1 MNTMITFNINLD
13 AIKSKNNL
21 DIAKKYHHYDNV
33 ESMHITMN
41 DDVYHIDAVVSVF
54 NHPQKCSLDIKD
66 NQVVSYTC
74 SCPFNDEESM
84 CGHLGA
90 VIMKLN
96 EIEINDFPFDYQ
108 SEKVEKIKEIEK
120 ENQRQRRKA
129 YLQKKA
135 SASTKLINFNKN
147 QYQTDL
153 QLSINHEQYDLIPT
167 IYLNGDEINVEYKIG
182 NEKKYVLKNIT
193 DFIERI
199 NNQENYKYGK
209 ALEFVHS
216 EKNFTENA
224 LKQID
229 LMKKAIQ
236 LRNQDMEEYRYYYEP
251 IKRNMIIDTRVF
263 DEFYDA
269 NKDDS
274 SFGELES
281 KMHMHIIKEEDYYV
295 VKVGVDK
302 PVYVGSKHGY
312 CYGMNNG
319 KFYMERITFD
329 EEGNVSRFLNSIMD
343 SEGQLVIL
351 EEQFHEF
358 YKYVLLPILS
368 YFEVFDQSQEEIPTY
383 DEIKIYGDIDDHQMI
398 YFQPVYVDENQE
410 RVYGFNEK
418 LMTTYQQDLVEKYIE
433 KYATSIDMQKHR
445 AYFDTNSQTT
455 YEFIFEGLDYL
466 KQYGDVYVSEALKRI
481 GKKISYNLHVGVR
494 IENELLKFDI
504 SSHEIPKK
512 ELQEVLN
519 QYRRKKKFYRLK
531 NGELLYLDSPDLE
544 ELSQFM
550 DDYHI
555 DVKDIGDGEFSMN
568 KQRMLAIDEEN
579 DFEYVE
585 LDREESFV
593 ETLERFKSATQK
605 EYPLSKDYENILR
618 DYQKEGYV
626 WLHTL
631 KDYGFNGILADD
643 MGLGKT
649 LQIITLL
656 DSLETKRPSLVVCP
670 SSLIYNWEDE
680 VHKFSKKLPVTCI
693 TGNMQTRSE
702 LIKEI
707 KQGLFVTS
715 YDYMR
720 RDFELYQEIEFE
732 YVILDEAQYIK
743 NQKTKNA
750 QSVKTLKT
758 RHKLALTG
766 TPIENSL
773 AELWSIFDFLMP
785 QYLFNYHY
793 FQKQYEN
800 DIVKNNDEEK
810 TNQLKKLVTPF
821 ILRRNKKEVLTELPD
836 KIEQNMILPFSD
848 EEEKLYVANLAKVN
862 EELQQLYDIEGSD
875 KMQILKMLTRLRQL
889 CLEPRLVYDNIDQPS
904 SKLKACMELIKT
916 MQENKQ
922 KVLLFSSF
930 TSALDLI
937 AEECQKAG
945 ITYYM
950 LTGSTN
956 KEDRRELV
964 SRFQKDDT
972 TLFLI
977 SLKAGGT
984 GLNLTAAETVIH
996 YDPWWNVSAQ
1006 NQATDRAYRIGQENN
1021 VQVYNLVMKDSVE
1034 EKIIELQKRK
1044 KELADMFVENN
1055 SGGLSQMSKEDILSL
1070 FTM

>member
-1 MNTMITFNINLD
+1 MKFNINLD
-13 AIKSKNNL
+13 VVKSKNNL
-21 DIAKKYHHYDNV
+21 EIARKYHHYDNV
-33 ESMHITMN
+33 ESMHITIN
-41 DDVYHIDAVVSVF
+41 DDTYHIDAVVSVF

-96 EIEINDFPFDYQ
+96 ELEINDFPFDYQ
-108 SEKVEKIKEIEK
+108 SEKLEKMKEIEK

-129 YLQKKA
+129 QLRQLA
-135 SASTKLINFNKN
+135 QTSSRLIDLSKS

-153 QLSINHEQYDLIPT
+153 QLSINNEQYDLTPT
-167 IYLNGDEINVEYKIG
+167 IYLNENEINVEYKIG

-224 LKQID
+224 LKQIS
-229 LMKKAIQ
+229 LMKKAIE
-236 LRNQDMEEYRYYYEP
+236 LRNQDIEEYRYYYEP

-274 SFGELES
+274 SFSELES
-281 KMHMHIIKEEDYYV
+281 KMDMHIIKEEDYYV
-295 VKVGVDK
+295 VKVGTDK

-329 EEGNVSRFLNSIMD
+329 EEGTVSRFLNGIMD
-343 SEGQLVIL
+343 SDGQLVIL
-351 EEQFHEF
+351 EEQYHDF

-383 DEIKIYGDIDDHQMI
+383 DEIKIYGDIDDHQTI
-398 YFQPVYVDENQE
+398 YFQPVYVDENQN
-410 RVYGFNEK
+410 RVYGFNDQ

-433 KYATSIDMQKHR
+433 RYASSIDMQKHR

-466 KQYGDVYVSEALKRI
+466 KQYGDVYVSEALKRV
-481 GKKISYNLHVGVR
+481 GKKISYNLHVGVS
-494 IENELLKFDI
+494 IEHDLLKFDI

-531 NGELLYLDSPDLE
+531 NGEILYLDSPDLE

-555 DVKDIGDGEFSMN
+555 DVKDIDDGEFSMN

-585 LDREESFV
+585 LDREESFI
-593 ETLERFKSATQK
+593 ETLDRFKSATQK
-605 EYPLSKDYENILR
+605 EYPLSRDYENILR

-693 TGNMQTRSE
+693 TGNIQIRSE
-702 LIKEI
+702 LIKKI
-707 KQGLFVTS
+707 KQGLYVTS

-720 RDFELYQEIEFE
+720 RDFELYQGIEFE

-750 QSVKTLKT
+750 QSVKTLKA

-810 TNQLKKLVTPF
+810 TKQLKKLVTPF
-821 ILRRNKKEVLTELPD
+821 ILRRNKKEVLKELPD
-836 KIEQNMILPFSD
+836 KIEQNIILPFND
-848 EEEKLYVANLAKVN
+848 EEEKIYVANLAKVN

-930 TSALDLI
+930 TSVLNLI

-984 GLNLTAAETVIH
+984 GLNLTSAEAVIH
-996 YDPWWNVSAQ
+996 FDPWWNVSAQ

-1021 VQVYNLVMKDSVE
+1021 VQVFNLVMKDSVE

>member
-1 MNTMITFNINLD
+1 MKLKFNINLNVV
-13 AIKSKNNL
+13 KSKNNL
-21 DIAKKYHHYDNV
+21 EIARRYHHYDNV
-33 ESMHITMN
+33 ESMYITLK
-41 DDVYHIDAVVSVF
+41 DDLYHIDAVVSVF
-54 NHPQKCSLDIKD
+54 NHIQKCSLEIKD
-66 NQVVSYTC
+66 NKVVSYKC
-74 SCPFNDEESM
+74 ACPFNDQDSM

-96 EIEINDFPFDYQ
+96 ELEINDFPFEYQ
-108 SEKVEKIKEIEK
+108 SEKLEKMKEIEK

-129 YLQKKA
+129 QLRQLA
-135 SASTKLINFNKN
+135 HTSSRLIDLNKN
-147 QYQTDL
+147 HYQTEL
-153 QLSINHEQYDLIPT
+153 QLSINNEKYDLTPF
-167 IYLNGDEINVEYKIG
+167 IYLQDDEINVDYRVG
-182 NEKKYVLKNIT
+182 NEKKYVVKNIT
-193 DFIERI
+193 EFIDRI
-199 NNQENYKYGK
+199 NHQENYKYGK
-209 ALEFVHS
+209 SLEFVHS

-229 LMKKAIQ
+229 FMKKAISF
-236 LRNQDMEEYRYYYEP
+236 RSQDIEDYNYYYEP
-251 IKRNMIIDTRVF
+251 IKRNIPIDKRLL
-263 DEFYDA
+263 DELYEI
-269 NKDDS
+269 NKENL
-274 SFGELES
+274 SFGEVEPELRLY
-281 KMHMHIIKEEDYYV
+281 INKEEDFYV
-295 VKVGVDK
+295 IRVSINQEMFIGN
-302 PVYVGSKHGY
+302 KHGY
-312 CYGMNNG
+312 RYEMNNG
-319 KFYMERITFD
+319 KFYMERIVLD
-329 EEGNVSRFLNSIMD
+329 EEGNIARFLESIIEN
-343 SEGQLVIL
+343 EGQLIVL
-351 EEQFHEF
+351 EEQYHDF

-383 DEIKIYGDIDDHQMI
+383 DEIKIYGDIDDDQMI
-398 YFQPVYVDENQE
+398 YFQPVYVDENQN
-410 RVYGFNEK
+410 RVYGFNDQ

-433 KYATSIDMQKHR
+433 RYASSIDTKKHR

-466 KQYGDVYVSEALKRI
+466 KQYGDVYVSEALKRV
-481 GKKISYNLHVGVR
+481 GKKISYNLHVGVS
-494 IENELLKFDI
+494 IENDLLKFDI

-512 ELQEVLN
+512 ELQAVLN

-531 NGELLYLDSPDLE
+531 NGEILYLDSPDLE

-555 DVKDIGDGEFSMN
+555 DVKDIDDGEFSMN

-593 ETLERFKSATQK
+593 ETLDRFKSASQK

-656 DSLETKRPSLVVCP
+656 DSLETPRPSLVVCP

-680 VHKFSKKLPVTCI
+680 VHKFSNKLPVTCI
-693 TGNMQTRSE
+693 TGNIQTRSE

-707 KQGLFVTS
+707 KQGLYVTS

-720 RDFELYQEIEFE
+720 RDFELYQGIEFE

-785 QYLFNYHY
+785 QYLYNYHHFKETY
-793 FQKQYEN
+793 EIPIIKNEDQQKQA
-800 DIVKNNDEEK
+800 KLK
-810 TNQLKKLVTPF
+810 QLVEPF
-821 ILRRNKKEVLTELPD
+821 ILRRTKKDVLTELPD
-836 KIEQNMILPFSD
+836 KIENNVIIPFTP
-848 EEEKLYVANLAKVN
+848 EEEKIYLANLSTIN
-862 EELQQLYDIEGSD
+862 SELQSAIQVNHID
-875 KMQILKMLTRLRQL
+875 KIQILAMMTRLRQL
-889 CLEPRLVYDNIDQPS
+889 CCDQRILYKDIIEPS
-904 SKLKACMELIKT
+904 SKLKACMDIIETAK
-916 MQENKQ
+916 ENNQ

-930 TSALDLI
+930 TKSLDLI
-937 AEECQKAG
+937 EAELRKKD
-945 ITYYM
+945 ISYYV
-950 LTGSTN
+950 LTGSTT
-956 KEDRRELV
+956 KIKRHQLV
-964 SRFQKDDT
+964 NAFQNDQT
-972 TLFLI
+972 TVFLI

-984 GLNLTAAETVIH
+984 GLNLTSASTVIH
-996 YDPWWNVSAQ
+996 YDPWWNMSAQ
-1006 NQATDRAYRIGQENN
+1006 NQATDRAYRIGQTNN
-1021 VQVYNLVMKDSVE
+1021 VQVYKLIMKNSIE
-1034 EKIIELQKRK
+1034 EKIQKLQEQKQD
-1044 KELADMFVENN
+1044 LSNMFIENN
-1055 SGGLSQMSKEDILSL
+1055 NGSITQMSTADIIDL
-1070 FTM
+1070 FK

>member
-1 MNTMITFNINLD
+1 MKFNINLD
-13 AIKSKNNL
+13 VVKSKNNL
-21 DIAKKYHHYDNV
+21 EIARKYHHYDNV
-33 ESMHITMN
+33 ESMHITIN
-41 DDVYHIDAVVSVF
+41 DDTYHIDAVVSVF

-96 EIEINDFPFDYQ
+96 ELEINDFPFDYQ
-108 SEKVEKIKEIEK
+108 SEKLEKMKEIEK

-129 YLQKKA
+129 QLRQLA
-135 SASTKLINFNKN
+135 QTSSRLIDLSKS

-153 QLSINHEQYDLIPT
+153 QLSINNEQYDLTPT
-167 IYLNGDEINVEYKIG
+167 IYLNENEINVEYKIG

-193 DFIERI
+193 DFMERI

-224 LKQID
+224 LKQIS
-229 LMKKAIQ
+229 LMKKAIE
-236 LRNQDMEEYRYYYEP
+236 LRNQDIEEYRYYYEP

-274 SFGELES
+274 SFSELES
-281 KMHMHIIKEEDYYV
+281 KMDMHIIKEEDYYV
-295 VKVGVDK
+295 VKVGTDK

-329 EEGNVSRFLNSIMD
+329 EEGTVSRFLNGIMD
-343 SEGQLVIL
+343 SDGQLVIL
-351 EEQFHEF
+351 EEQYHDF

-383 DEIKIYGDIDDHQMI
+383 DEIKIYGDIDDHQTI
-398 YFQPVYVDENQE
+398 YFQPVYVDENQN
-410 RVYGFNEK
+410 RVYGFNDQ

-433 KYATSIDMQKHR
+433 RYASSIDMQKHR

-481 GKKISYNLHVGVR
+481 GKKISYNLRVGVS
-494 IENELLKFDI
+494 IEHDLLKFDI

-555 DVKDIGDGEFSMN
+555 DVKDIDDGEFSMN

-585 LDREESFV
+585 LDREESFI
-593 ETLERFKSATQK
+593 ETLDRFKSATQK
-605 EYPLSKDYENILR
+605 EYPLSRDYENILR

-693 TGNMQTRSE
+693 TGNIQIRSE
-702 LIKEI
+702 LIKKI
-707 KQGLFVTS
+707 KQGLYVTS

-720 RDFELYQEIEFE
+720 RDFELYQGIEFE

-750 QSVKTLKT
+750 QSVKTLKA

-810 TNQLKKLVTPF
+810 TKQLKKLVTPF
-821 ILRRNKKEVLTELPD
+821 ILRRNKKEVLKELPD
-836 KIEQNMILPFSD
+836 KIEQNIILPFND
-848 EEEKLYVANLAKVN
+848 EEEKIYVANLAKVN

-930 TSALDLI
+930 TSVLNLI

-984 GLNLTAAETVIH
+984 GLNLTSAEAVIH
-996 YDPWWNVSAQ
+996 FDPWWNVSAQ

-1021 VQVYNLVMKDSVE
+1021 VQVFNLVMKDSVE

>member
-1 MNTMITFNINLD
+1 MKFSINLD
-13 AIKSKNNL
+13 VVKSKNNL
-21 DIAKKYHHYDNV
+21 EIARKYHHYDNV
-33 ESMHITMN
+33 ESMYITMN
-41 DDVYHIDAVVSVF
+41 DDTYHIDAVVSVF

-74 SCPFNDEESM
+74 SCPFNDQDSM

-96 EIEINDFPFDYQ
+96 ELEINHFPFDYQ
-108 SEKVEKIKEIEK
+108 SEKLEKMKEIER

-129 YLQKKA
+129 QLRQLA
-135 SASTKLINFNKN
+135 QTSSRLIDLSKS

-153 QLSINHEQYDLIPT
+153 QLSINNEQYDLTPT
-167 IYLNGDEINVEYKIG
+167 IYLNENEINVEYKIG

-229 LMKKAIQ
+229 LMKKAIE
-236 LRNQDMEEYRYYYEP
+236 LRNQDIEEYRYYYEP

-274 SFGELES
+274 SFSELES
-281 KMHMHIIKEEDYYV
+281 KMDMHIIKEEDYYV
-295 VKVGVDK
+295 VKVGTDK

-329 EEGNVSRFLNSIMD
+329 EEGTVSRFLNGIMD
-343 SEGQLVIL
+343 SDGQLVIL
-351 EEQFHEF
+351 EEQYHDF

-368 YFEVFDQSQEEIPTY
+368 YFEVFDQSQEEIQTY
-383 DEIKIYGDIDDHQMI
+383 DEIKIYGDIDDNQTI

-481 GKKISYNLHVGVR
+481 GKKISYNLHVGVS
-494 IENELLKFDI
+494 IENDLLKFDI

-555 DVKDIGDGEFSMN
+555 DVKDIDDGEFSMN

-593 ETLERFKSATQK
+593 ETLDRFKSATQK

-656 DSLETKRPSLVVCP
+656 DSLETYRPSLVVCP

-707 KQGLFVTS
+707 KQGLYVTS

-720 RDFELYQEIEFE
+720 RDFELYQGIEFE

-810 TNQLKKLVTPF
+810 TKQLKKLVTPF
-821 ILRRNKKEVLTELPD
+821 ILRRNKKEVLTELPA
-836 KIEQNMILPFSD
+836 KIEQNMILPFND

-937 AEECQKAG
+937 ADECQKAG

-956 KEDRRELV
+956 KEERRELV

-1006 NQATDRAYRIGQENN
+1006 NQATDRAYRIGQKNN
-1021 VQVYNLVMKDSVE
+1021 VQVFNLVMKDSVE

>member
-1 MNTMITFNINLD
+1 MMKFDINLNVV
-13 AIKSKNNL
+13 KSKNNL
-21 DIAKKYHHYDNV
+21 EIAKKYHHYDNV

-41 DDVYHIDAVVSVF
+41 EDTYHVDAVVSVF

-96 EIEINDFPFDYQ
+96 ELEINDFPFDYQ
-108 SEKVEKIKEIEK
+108 NKKLEKLKDIEK
-120 ENQRQRRKA
+120 ENQRQKRKA
-129 YLQKKA
+129 QLR
-135 SASTKLINFNKN
+135 KLAHTSSRLIDVSKN
-147 QYQTDL
+147 QYQTEL
-153 QLSINHEQYDLIPT
+153 QLSINNEQYDLTPN

-229 LMKKAIQ
+229 LMKKAIE
-236 LRNQDMEEYRYYYEP
+236 LRNQDIEEYRYYYEP

-263 DEFYDA
+263 DEFYDV
-269 NKDDS
+269 NKDDG

-281 KMHMHIIKEEDYYV
+281 KMQMHIIKEEDYYV
-295 VKVGVDK
+295 VKVGTDK
-302 PVYVGSKHGY
+302 PVYIGSKHGY
-312 CYGMNNG
+312 CYGMNDD
-319 KFYMERITFD
+319 KFYMDRITFD
-329 EEGNVSRFLNSIMD
+329 EEGAVSRFLNSIMD

-351 EEQFHEF
+351 KEQYQEF

-383 DEIKIYGDIDDHQMI
+383 DEIKIYGDINDNQMI
-398 YFQPVYVDENQE
+398 YFQPVYVDENQN
-410 RVYGFNEK
+410 RVYGFNDQ

-433 KYATSIDMQKHR
+433 KYATSVDMQKHR

-466 KQYGDVYVSEALKRI
+466 KQYGDVYVSEALKRV
-481 GKKISYNLHVGVR
+481 GKKISYNLHVGVS
-494 IENELLKFDI
+494 IENDLLKFDI

-512 ELQEVLN
+512 ELQDVLN

-544 ELSQFM
+544 ELNQFM

-555 DVKDIGDGEFSMN
+555 DVKDIDDGEFSMN

-593 ETLERFKSATQK
+593 ETLDRFKSATQK

-618 DYQKEGYV
+618 DYQKEGYI

-707 KQGLFVTS
+707 KQGLYVTS

-800 DIVKNNDEEK
+800 DIVKNSDEEK
-810 TNQLKKLVTPF
+810 TKQLKKLVTPF

-836 KIEQNMILPFSD
+836 KIEQNMILPFND

-875 KMQILKMLTRLRQL
+875 KLQILKMLTRLRQL
-889 CLEPRLVYDNIDQPS
+889 CLEPRLVYDNINQPS

-930 TSALDLI
+930 TSVLDLI

-972 TLFLI
+972 TVFLI

-984 GLNLTAAETVIH
+984 GLNLTSAEAVIH
-996 YDPWWNVSAQ
+996 FDPWWNVSAQ
-1006 NQATDRAYRIGQENN
+1006 NQATDRAYRIGQKNN
-1021 VQVYNLVMKDSVE
+1021 VQVFNLVMKDSVE

>member
-1 MNTMITFNINLD
+1 MKFNINLD
-13 AIKSKNNL
+13 VVKSKNNL
-21 DIAKKYHHYDNV
+21 EIARKYHHYDNV
-33 ESMHITMN
+33 ESMHITIN
-41 DDVYHIDAVVSVF
+41 DDTYHIDAVVSVF

-96 EIEINDFPFDYQ
+96 ELEINDFPFDYQ
-108 SEKVEKIKEIEK
+108 SEKLEKMKEIEK

-129 YLQKKA
+129 QLRQLA
-135 SASTKLINFNKN
+135 QTSSRLIDLSKS

-153 QLSINHEQYDLIPT
+153 QLSINNEQYDLTPT
-167 IYLNGDEINVEYKIG
+167 IYLNENEINVEYKIG

-224 LKQID
+224 LKQIS
-229 LMKKAIQ
+229 LMKKAIE
-236 LRNQDMEEYRYYYEP
+236 LRNQDIEEYRYYYEP

-274 SFGELES
+274 SFSELES
-281 KMHMHIIKEEDYYV
+281 KMDMHIIKEEDYYV
-295 VKVGVDK
+295 VKVGTDK

-329 EEGNVSRFLNSIMD
+329 EEGTVSRFLNGIMD
-343 SEGQLVIL
+343 SDGQLVIL
-351 EEQFHEF
+351 EEQYHDF

-383 DEIKIYGDIDDHQMI
+383 DEIKIYGDIDDHQTI
-398 YFQPVYVDENQE
+398 YFQPVYVDENQN
-410 RVYGFNEK
+410 RVYGFNDQ

-433 KYATSIDMQKHR
+433 RYASSIDMQKHR

-481 GKKISYNLHVGVR
+481 GKKISYNLRVGVS
-494 IENELLKFDI
+494 IEHDLLKFDI

-555 DVKDIGDGEFSMN
+555 DVKDIDDGEFSMN

-585 LDREESFV
+585 LDREESFI
-593 ETLERFKSATQK
+593 ETLDRFKSATQK
-605 EYPLSKDYENILR
+605 EYPLSRDYENILR

-693 TGNMQTRSE
+693 TGNIQIRSE
-702 LIKEI
+702 LIKKI
-707 KQGLFVTS
+707 KQGLYVTS

-720 RDFELYQEIEFE
+720 RDFELYQGIEFE

-750 QSVKTLKT
+750 QSVKTLKA

-810 TNQLKKLVTPF
+810 TKQLKKLVTPF
-821 ILRRNKKEVLTELPD
+821 ILRRNKKEVLKELPD
-836 KIEQNMILPFSD
+836 KIEQNIILPFND
-848 EEEKLYVANLAKVN
+848 EEEKIYVANLAKVN

-930 TSALDLI
+930 TSVLNLI

-984 GLNLTAAETVIH
+984 GLNLTSAEAVIH
-996 YDPWWNVSAQ
+996 FDPWWNVSAQ

-1021 VQVYNLVMKDSVE
+1021 VQVFNLVMKDSVE

>member
-1 MNTMITFNINLD
+1 MKFNINLD
-13 AIKSKNNL
+13 VVKSKNNL
-21 DIAKKYHHYDNV
+21 EIARKYHHYDNV
-33 ESMHITMN
+33 ESMHITIN
-41 DDVYHIDAVVSVF
+41 DDTYHIDAVVSVF

-96 EIEINDFPFDYQ
+96 ELEINDFPFDYQ
-108 SEKVEKIKEIEK
+108 SEKLEKMKEIEK

-129 YLQKKA
+129 QLRQLA
-135 SASTKLINFNKN
+135 QTSSRLIDLSKS

-153 QLSINHEQYDLIPT
+153 QLSINNEQYDLTPT
-167 IYLNGDEINVEYKIG
+167 IYLNENEINVEYKIG

-224 LKQID
+224 LKQIS
-229 LMKKAIQ
+229 LMKKAIE
-236 LRNQDMEEYRYYYEP
+236 LRNQDIEEYRYYYEP

-274 SFGELES
+274 SFSELES
-281 KMHMHIIKEEDYYV
+281 KMDMHIIKEEDYYV
-295 VKVGVDK
+295 VKVGTDK

-329 EEGNVSRFLNSIMD
+329 EEGTVSRFLNGIMD
-343 SEGQLVIL
+343 SDGQLVIL
-351 EEQFHEF
+351 EEQYHDF

-383 DEIKIYGDIDDHQMI
+383 DEIKIYGDIDDHQTI
-398 YFQPVYVDENQE
+398 YFQPVYVDENQN
-410 RVYGFNEK
+410 RVYGFNDQ
-418 LMTTYQQDLVEKYIE
+418 LMATYQQDLVEKYIE
-433 KYATSIDMQKHR
+433 RYASSIDMQKHR

-481 GKKISYNLHVGVR
+481 GKKISYNLRVGVS
-494 IENELLKFDI
+494 IEHDLLKFDI

-555 DVKDIGDGEFSMN
+555 DVKDIDDGEFSMN

-585 LDREESFV
+585 LDREESFI
-593 ETLERFKSATQK
+593 ETLDRFKSATQK
-605 EYPLSKDYENILR
+605 EYPLSRDYENILR

-656 DSLETKRPSLVVCP
+656 DSLQTKRPSLVVCP

-693 TGNMQTRSE
+693 TGNIQIRSE
-702 LIKEI
+702 LIKKI
-707 KQGLFVTS
+707 KQGLYVTS

-720 RDFELYQEIEFE
+720 RDFELYQGIEFE

-750 QSVKTLKT
+750 QSVKTLKA

-810 TNQLKKLVTPF
+810 TKQLKKLVTPF
-821 ILRRNKKEVLTELPD
+821 ILRRNKKEVLKELPD
-836 KIEQNMILPFSD
+836 KIEQNIILPFND
-848 EEEKLYVANLAKVN
+848 EEEKIYVANLAKVN

-930 TSALDLI
+930 TSVLNLI

-984 GLNLTAAETVIH
+984 GLNLTSAEAVIH
-996 YDPWWNVSAQ
+996 FDPWWNVSAQ

-1021 VQVYNLVMKDSVE
+1021 VQVFNLVMKDSVE

>member
-1 MNTMITFNINLD
+1 MKFNINLD
-13 AIKSKNNL
+13 VVKSKNNL
-21 DIAKKYHHYDNV
+21 EIARKYHHYDNV
-33 ESMHITMN
+33 ESKHITIN
-41 DDVYHIDAVVSVF
+41 DDTYHIDAVVSVF

-96 EIEINDFPFDYQ
+96 ELEINDFPFDYQ
-108 SEKVEKIKEIEK
+108 SEKLEKMKEIEK

-129 YLQKKA
+129 QLRQLA
-135 SASTKLINFNKN
+135 QTSSRLIDLSKS

-153 QLSINHEQYDLIPT
+153 QLSINNEQYDLTPT
-167 IYLNGDEINVEYKIG
+167 IYLNENEINVEYKIG

-224 LKQID
+224 LKQIS
-229 LMKKAIQ
+229 LMKKAIE
-236 LRNQDMEEYRYYYEP
+236 LRNQDIEEYRYYYEP

-274 SFGELES
+274 SFSELES
-281 KMHMHIIKEEDYYV
+281 KMDMHIIKEEDYYV
-295 VKVGVDK
+295 VKVGTDK

-329 EEGNVSRFLNSIMD
+329 EEGTVSRFLNGIMD
-343 SEGQLVIL
+343 SDGQLVIL
-351 EEQFHEF
+351 EEQYHDF

-383 DEIKIYGDIDDHQMI
+383 DEIKIYGDIDDHQTI
-398 YFQPVYVDENQE
+398 YFQPVYVDENQN
-410 RVYGFNEK
+410 RVYGFNDQ

-433 KYATSIDMQKHR
+433 RYASSIDMQKHR

-481 GKKISYNLHVGVR
+481 GKKISYNLRVGVS
-494 IENELLKFDI
+494 IEHDLLKFDI

-555 DVKDIGDGEFSMN
+555 DVKDIDDGEFSMN

-585 LDREESFV
+585 LDREESFI
-593 ETLERFKSATQK
+593 ETLDRFKSATQK
-605 EYPLSKDYENILR
+605 EYPLSRDYENILR

-693 TGNMQTRSE
+693 TGNIQIRSE
-702 LIKEI
+702 LIKKI
-707 KQGLFVTS
+707 KQGLYVTS

-720 RDFELYQEIEFE
+720 RDFELYQGIEFE

-750 QSVKTLKT
+750 QSVKTLKA

-810 TNQLKKLVTPF
+810 TKQLKKLVTPF
-821 ILRRNKKEVLTELPD
+821 ILRRNKKEVLKELPD
-836 KIEQNMILPFSD
+836 KIEQNIILPFND
-848 EEEKLYVANLAKVN
+848 EEEKIYVANLAKVN

-930 TSALDLI
+930 TSVLNLI

-984 GLNLTAAETVIH
+984 GLNLTSAEAVIH
-996 YDPWWNVSAQ
+996 FDPWWNVSAQ

-1021 VQVYNLVMKDSVE
+1021 VQVFNLVMKDSVE

>member
-1 MNTMITFNINLD
+1 MKFNINLD
-13 AIKSKNNL
+13 VVKSKNNL
-21 DIAKKYHHYDNV
+21 EIARKYHHYDNV
-33 ESMHITMN
+33 ESMHITIN
-41 DDVYHIDAVVSVF
+41 DDTYHIDAVVSVF

-96 EIEINDFPFDYQ
+96 ELEINDFPFDYQ
-108 SEKVEKIKEIEK
+108 SEKLEKMKEIEK

-129 YLQKKA
+129 QLRQLA
-135 SASTKLINFNKN
+135 QTSSRLIDLSKS

-153 QLSINHEQYDLIPT
+153 QLSINNEQYDLTPT
-167 IYLNGDEINVEYKIG
+167 IYLNENEINVEYKIG

-224 LKQID
+224 LKQIS
-229 LMKKAIQ
+229 LMKKAIE
-236 LRNQDMEEYRYYYEP
+236 LRNQDIEEYRYYYEP

-274 SFGELES
+274 SFSELES
-281 KMHMHIIKEEDYYV
+281 KMDMHIIKEEDYYV
-295 VKVGVDK
+295 VKVGTDK

-329 EEGNVSRFLNSIMD
+329 EEGTVSRFLNGIMD
-343 SEGQLVIL
+343 SDGQLVIL
-351 EEQFHEF
+351 EEQYHDF

-383 DEIKIYGDIDDHQMI
+383 DEIKIYGDIDDHQTI
-398 YFQPVYVDENQE
+398 YFQPVYVDENQN
-410 RVYGFNEK
+410 RVYGFNDQ

-433 KYATSIDMQKHR
+433 RYASSIDMQKHR

-481 GKKISYNLHVGVR
+481 GKKISYNLRVGVS
-494 IENELLKFDI
+494 IEHDLLKFDI

-555 DVKDIGDGEFSMN
+555 DVKDIDDGEFSMN

-585 LDREESFV
+585 LDREESFI
-593 ETLERFKSATQK
+593 ETLDRFKSATQK
-605 EYPLSKDYENILR
+605 EYPLSRDYENILR

-693 TGNMQTRSE
+693 TGNIQIRSE
-702 LIKEI
+702 LIKKI
-707 KQGLFVTS
+707 KQGLYVTS

-720 RDFELYQEIEFE
+720 RDFELYQGIEFE

-750 QSVKTLKT
+750 QSVKTLKA

-810 TNQLKKLVTPF
+810 TKQLKKLVTPF
-821 ILRRNKKEVLTELPD
+821 ILRRNKKEVLKELPD
-836 KIEQNMILPFSD
+836 KIEQNIILPFND
-848 EEEKLYVANLAKVN
+848 EEEKIYVANLAKVN

-930 TSALDLI
+930 TSVLNLI

-950 LTGSTN
+950 LTGSRGN
-956 KEDRRELV
+956 WFE
-964 SRFQKDDT
+964 FN
-972 TLFLI
+972 I
-977 SLKAGGT
+977 C
-984 GLNLTAAETVIH
+984 
-996 YDPWWNVSAQ
+996 
-1006 NQATDRAYRIGQENN
+1006 
-1021 VQVYNLVMKDSVE
+1021 
-1034 EKIIELQKRK
+1034 
-1044 KELADMFVENN
+1044 
-1055 SGGLSQMSKEDILSL
+1055 
-1070 FTM
+1070 

>member
-1 MNTMITFNINLD
+1 MKFNINLD
-13 AIKSKNNL
+13 VVKSKNNL
-21 DIAKKYHHYDNV
+21 EIARKYHHYDNV
-33 ESMHITMN
+33 ESMHITIN
-41 DDVYHIDAVVSVF
+41 DDTYHIDAVVSVF

-96 EIEINDFPFDYQ
+96 ELEINDFPFDYQ
-108 SEKVEKIKEIEK
+108 SEKLEKMKEIEK

-129 YLQKKA
+129 QLRQLA
-135 SASTKLINFNKN
+135 QTSSRLIDLSKS

-153 QLSINHEQYDLIPT
+153 QLSINNEQYDLTPT
-167 IYLNGDEINVEYKIG
+167 IYLNENEINVEYKIG

-224 LKQID
+224 LKQIS
-229 LMKKAIQ
+229 LMKKAIE
-236 LRNQDMEEYRYYYEP
+236 LRNQDIEEYRYYYEP

-274 SFGELES
+274 SFSELES
-281 KMHMHIIKEEDYYV
+281 KMDMHIIKEEDYYV
-295 VKVGVDK
+295 VKVGTDK

-329 EEGNVSRFLNSIMD
+329 EEGTVSRFLNGIMD
-343 SEGQLVIL
+343 SDGQLVIL
-351 EEQFHEF
+351 EEQYHDF
-358 YKYVLLPILS
+358 YKYVLLPIIS
-368 YFEVFDQSQEEIPTY
+368 YFEVFDQSQEEIQTY
-383 DEIKIYGDIDDHQMI
+383 DEIKIYGDIDDNQTI
-398 YFQPVYVDENQE
+398 YFQPVYVDENQN
-410 RVYGFNEK
+410 RVYGFNDQ

-433 KYATSIDMQKHR
+433 RYASSIDMQKHR

-481 GKKISYNLHVGVR
+481 GKKISYNLRVGVS
-494 IENELLKFDI
+494 IENDLLKFDI

-555 DVKDIGDGEFSMN
+555 DVKDIDDGEFSMN

-585 LDREESFV
+585 LDREESFI
-593 ETLERFKSATQK
+593 ETLDRFKSATQK
-605 EYPLSKDYENILR
+605 EYPLSRDYENILR

-693 TGNMQTRSE
+693 TGNIQTRSE
-702 LIKEI
+702 LIKKI
-707 KQGLFVTS
+707 KQGLYVTS

-720 RDFELYQEIEFE
+720 RDFELYQGIEFE

-750 QSVKTLKT
+750 QSVKTLKA

-810 TNQLKKLVTPF
+810 TKQLKKLVTPF
-821 ILRRNKKEVLTELPD
+821 ILRRNKKEVLKELPD
-836 KIEQNMILPFSD
+836 KIEQNIILPFND
-848 EEEKLYVANLAKVN
+848 EEEKIYVANLAKVN

-930 TSALDLI
+930 TSVLNLI

-972 TLFLI
+972 TVFLI

-984 GLNLTAAETVIH
+984 GLNLTSAEAVIH
-996 YDPWWNVSAQ
+996 FDPWWNVSAQ

-1021 VQVYNLVMKDSVE
+1021 VQVFNLVMKDSVE

>member
-1 MNTMITFNINLD
+1 MMKFDINLNVV
-13 AIKSKNNL
+13 KSKNNL
-21 DIAKKYHHYDNV
+21 EIAKKYHHYDNV

-41 DDVYHIDAVVSVF
+41 EDTYHVDAVVSVF

-96 EIEINDFPFDYQ
+96 ELEINDFPFDYQ
-108 SEKVEKIKEIEK
+108 NKKLEKLKDIEK
-120 ENQRQRRKA
+120 ENQRQKRKA
-129 YLQKKA
+129 QLR
-135 SASTKLINFNKN
+135 KLAHTSSRLIDVSKN
-147 QYQTDL
+147 QYQTEL
-153 QLSINHEQYDLIPT
+153 QLSINNEQYDLTPN

-229 LMKKAIQ
+229 LMKKAIE
-236 LRNQDMEEYRYYYEP
+236 LRNQDIEEYRYYYEP

-263 DEFYDA
+263 DEFYDV

-281 KMHMHIIKEEDYYV
+281 KMQMHIIKEEDYYV
-295 VKVGVDK
+295 VKVGTDK
-302 PVYVGSKHGY
+302 PVYIGSKHGY
-312 CYGMNNG
+312 CYGMNDD
-319 KFYMERITFD
+319 KFYMDRITFD
-329 EEGNVSRFLNSIMD
+329 EEGAVSRFLNSIMD

-351 EEQFHEF
+351 KEQYQEF

-383 DEIKIYGDIDDHQMI
+383 DEIKIYGDINDNQMI
-398 YFQPVYVDENQE
+398 YFQPVYVDENQN
-410 RVYGFNEK
+410 RVYGFNDQ

-433 KYATSIDMQKHR
+433 KYATSVDMQKHR

-466 KQYGDVYVSEALKRI
+466 KQYGDVYVSEALKRV
-481 GKKISYNLHVGVR
+481 GKKISYNLHVGVS
-494 IENELLKFDI
+494 IENDLLKFDI

-512 ELQEVLN
+512 ELQDVLN

-544 ELSQFM
+544 ELNQFM

-555 DVKDIGDGEFSMN
+555 DVKDIDDGEFSMN

-593 ETLERFKSATQK
+593 ETLDRFKSATQK

-618 DYQKEGYV
+618 DYQKEGYI

-707 KQGLFVTS
+707 KQGLYVTS

-800 DIVKNNDEEK
+800 DIVKNSDEEK
-810 TNQLKKLVTPF
+810 TKQLKKLVTPF

-836 KIEQNMILPFSD
+836 KIEQNMILPFND

-875 KMQILKMLTRLRQL
+875 KLQILKMLTRLRQL
-889 CLEPRLVYDNIDQPS
+889 CLEPRLVYDNINQPS

-930 TSALDLI
+930 TSVLDLI

-956 KEDRRELV
+956 KEDRKELV

-984 GLNLTAAETVIH
+984 GLNLTSAEAVIH
-996 YDPWWNVSAQ
+996 FDPWWNVSAQ
-1006 NQATDRAYRIGQENN
+1006 NQATDRAYRIGQKNN
-1021 VQVYNLVMKDSVE
+1021 VQVFNLVMKDSVE

>member
-1 MNTMITFNINLD
+1 MMKFDINLNVV
-13 AIKSKNNL
+13 KSKNNL
-21 DIAKKYHHYDNV
+21 EIAKKYHHYDNV

-41 DDVYHIDAVVSVF
+41 EDTYHVDAVVSVF

-96 EIEINDFPFDYQ
+96 ELEINDFPFDYQ
-108 SEKVEKIKEIEK
+108 NKKLEKLKDIEK
-120 ENQRQRRKA
+120 ENQRQKRKA
-129 YLQKKA
+129 QLR
-135 SASTKLINFNKN
+135 KLAHTSSRLIDVSKN
-147 QYQTDL
+147 QYQTEL
-153 QLSINHEQYDLIPT
+153 QLSINNEQYDLTPN

-229 LMKKAIQ
+229 LMKKAIE
-236 LRNQDMEEYRYYYEP
+236 LRNQDIEEYRYYYEP

-263 DEFYDA
+263 DEFYDV
-269 NKDDS
+269 NKDDG

-281 KMHMHIIKEEDYYV
+281 KMQMHIIKEEDYYV
-295 VKVGVDK
+295 VKVGTDK
-302 PVYVGSKHGY
+302 PVYIGSKHGY
-312 CYGMNNG
+312 CYGMNDD
-319 KFYMERITFD
+319 KFYMDRITFD
-329 EEGNVSRFLNSIMD
+329 EEGAVSRFLNSIMD

-351 EEQFHEF
+351 KEQYQEF

-383 DEIKIYGDIDDHQMI
+383 DEIKIYGDINDNQMI
-398 YFQPVYVDENQE
+398 YFQPVYVDENQN
-410 RVYGFNEK
+410 RVYGFNDQ

-433 KYATSIDMQKHR
+433 KYATSVDMQKHR

-466 KQYGDVYVSEALKRI
+466 KQYGDVYVSEALKRV
-481 GKKISYNLHVGVR
+481 GKKISYNLHVGVS
-494 IENELLKFDI
+494 IENDLLKFDI

-512 ELQEVLN
+512 ELQDVLN

-544 ELSQFM
+544 ELNQFM

-555 DVKDIGDGEFSMN
+555 DVKDIDDGEFSMN

-593 ETLERFKSATQK
+593 ETLDRFKSATQK

-618 DYQKEGYV
+618 DYQKEGYI

-707 KQGLFVTS
+707 KQGLYVTS

-800 DIVKNNDEEK
+800 DIVKNSDEEK
-810 TNQLKKLVTPF
+810 TKQLKKLVTPF

-836 KIEQNMILPFSD
+836 KIEQNMILPFND

-875 KMQILKMLTRLRQL
+875 KLQILKMLTRLRQL
-889 CLEPRLVYDNIDQPS
+889 CLEPRLVYDNINQPS

-930 TSALDLI
+930 TSVLDLI

-956 KEDRRELV
+956 KEDRKELV

-984 GLNLTAAETVIH
+984 GLNLTSAEAVIH
-996 YDPWWNVSAQ
+996 FDPWWNVSAQ
-1006 NQATDRAYRIGQENN
+1006 NQATDRAYRIGQKNN
-1021 VQVYNLVMKDSVE
+1021 VQVFNLVMKDSVE

>member
-1 MNTMITFNINLD
+1 MKFSINLD
-13 AIKSKNNL
+13 VVKSKNNL
-21 DIAKKYHHYDNV
+21 EIARKYHHYDNV
-33 ESMHITMN
+33 ESMYITMN
-41 DDVYHIDAVVSVF
+41 DDTYHIDAVVSVF

-74 SCPFNDEESM
+74 SCPFNDQNSM

-96 EIEINDFPFDYQ
+96 ELEINHFPFDYQ
-108 SEKVEKIKEIEK
+108 SEKLEKMKEIER

-129 YLQKKA
+129 QLRQLA
-135 SASTKLINFNKN
+135 QTSSRLIDLSKS

-153 QLSINHEQYDLIPT
+153 QLSINNEQYDLTPT
-167 IYLNGDEINVEYKIG
+167 IYLNENEINVEYKIG

-229 LMKKAIQ
+229 LMKKAIE
-236 LRNQDMEEYRYYYEP
+236 LRNQDIEEYRYYYEP

-274 SFGELES
+274 SFSELES
-281 KMHMHIIKEEDYYV
+281 KMDMHIIKEEDYYV
-295 VKVGVDK
+295 VKVGTDK

-329 EEGNVSRFLNSIMD
+329 EEGTVSRFLNGIMD
-343 SEGQLVIL
+343 SDGQLVIL
-351 EEQFHEF
+351 EEQYHDF

-368 YFEVFDQSQEEIPTY
+368 YFEVFDQSQEEIQTY
-383 DEIKIYGDIDDHQMI
+383 DEIKIYGDIDDNQTI

-481 GKKISYNLHVGVR
+481 GKKISYNLHVGVS
-494 IENELLKFDI
+494 IENDLLKFDI

-555 DVKDIGDGEFSMN
+555 DVKDIDDGEFSMN

-593 ETLERFKSATQK
+593 ETLDRFKSATQK

-656 DSLETKRPSLVVCP
+656 DSLETHRPSLVVCP

-693 TGNMQTRSE
+693 TGNMQARSE

-707 KQGLFVTS
+707 KQGLYVTS

-720 RDFELYQEIEFE
+720 RDFELYQGIEFE

-750 QSVKTLKT
+750 QSVKTLKA

-810 TNQLKKLVTPF
+810 TKQLKKLVTPF

-836 KIEQNMILPFSD
+836 KIEQNMILPFND

-937 AEECQKAG
+937 ADECQKAG

-1006 NQATDRAYRIGQENN
+1006 NQATDRAYRIGQKNN
-1021 VQVYNLVMKDSVE
+1021 VQVFNLVMKDSVE

>member
-1 MNTMITFNINLD
+1 MKLKFNINSNVV
-13 AIKSKNNL
+13 KSKNNL
-21 DIAKKYHHYDNV
+21 EIARRYHHYDNV
-33 ESMHITMN
+33 ESMYITLK
-41 DDVYHIDAVVSVF
+41 DDLYHIDAVVSVF
-54 NHPQKCSLDIKD
+54 NHIQKCSLEIKD
-66 NQVVSYTC
+66 NKVVSYKC
-74 SCPFNDEESM
+74 ACPFNDQDSM

-96 EIEINDFPFDYQ
+96 ELEINDFPFEYQ
-108 SEKVEKIKEIEK
+108 SEKLEKMKEIEK

-129 YLQKKA
+129 QLRQLA
-135 SASTKLINFNKN
+135 HTSSRLIDLNKN
-147 QYQTDL
+147 HYQTEL
-153 QLSINHEQYDLIPT
+153 QLSINNEKYDLTPF
-167 IYLNGDEINVEYKIG
+167 IYLQDDEINVDYRVG
-182 NEKKYVLKNIT
+182 NEKKYVVKNIT
-193 DFIERI
+193 EFIDRI
-199 NNQENYKYGK
+199 NHQENYKYGK
-209 ALEFVHS
+209 SLEFVHS

-229 LMKKAIQ
+229 FMKKAISF
-236 LRNQDMEEYRYYYEP
+236 RSQDIEDYNYYYEP
-251 IKRNMIIDTRVF
+251 IKRNIPIDKRLL
-263 DEFYDA
+263 DELYEI
-269 NKDDS
+269 NKENL
-274 SFGELES
+274 SFGEVEPELRLY
-281 KMHMHIIKEEDYYV
+281 INKEEDFYV
-295 VKVGVDK
+295 IRVSINQEMFIGN
-302 PVYVGSKHGY
+302 KHGY
-312 CYGMNNG
+312 RYEMNNG
-319 KFYMERITFD
+319 KFYMERIVLD
-329 EEGNVSRFLNSIMD
+329 EEGNIARFLESIIEN
-343 SEGQLVIL
+343 EGQLIVL
-351 EEQFHEF
+351 EGQYHDF

-383 DEIKIYGDIDDHQMI
+383 DEIKIYGDIDDDQMI
-398 YFQPVYVDENQE
+398 YFQPVYVDENQN
-410 RVYGFNEK
+410 RVYGFNDQ

-433 KYATSIDMQKHR
+433 RYASSIDTKKHR

-466 KQYGDVYVSEALKRI
+466 KQYGDVYVSEALKRV
-481 GKKISYNLHVGVR
+481 GKKISYNLHVGVS
-494 IENELLKFDI
+494 IEHDLLKFDI

-555 DVKDIGDGEFSMN
+555 DVKDIDDGKFSMN

-593 ETLERFKSATQK
+593 ETLDRFKSATQK
-605 EYPLSKDYENILR
+605 EYPIAKEYNTILR

-656 DSLETKRPSLVVCP
+656 DSLEAKRPSLVVCP

-680 VHKFSKKLPVTCI
+680 VHKFSNKLPVTCI
-693 TGNMQTRSE
+693 TGNIQTRSE

-707 KQGLFVTS
+707 KQGLYVTS

-800 DIVKNNDEEK
+800 DIIKNNDEEK
-810 TNQLKKLVTPF
+810 TKQLKKLVTPF

-836 KIEQNMILPFSD
+836 KIEQNIILPFND
-848 EEEKLYVANLAKVN
+848 EEEKLYVANLAEANK
-862 EELQQLYDIEGSD
+862 ELQELYDLEGSD
-875 KMQILKMLTRLRQL
+875 KMQILKLLTRLRQL
-889 CLEPRLVYDNIDQPS
+889 CLEPRLVYDDIDQPS

-930 TSALDLI
+930 TSVLDLI

-972 TLFLI
+972 TVFLI

-984 GLNLTAAETVIH
+984 GLNLTSAEAVIH
-996 YDPWWNVSAQ
+996 FDPWWNVSAQ
-1006 NQATDRAYRIGQENN
+1006 NQATDRAYRIGQKNN
-1021 VQVYNLVMKDSVE
+1021 VQVFNLVMKDSVE

>member
-1 MNTMITFNINLD
+1 MKFNINLNVV
-13 AIKSKNNL
+13 KSKNNL
-21 DIAKKYHHYDNV
+21 EIARKYHHYDNV

-41 DDVYHIDAVVSVF
+41 DDTYHIDAVVSVF
-54 NHPQKCSLDIKD
+54 NHPQKCSLEIKD
-66 NQVVSYTC
+66 NKIISYKC
-74 SCPFNDEESM
+74 ACPFNDQDSM

-90 VIMKLN
+90 VVMKLN
-96 EIEINDFPFDYQ
+96 ELEINDFPFEYQ
-108 SEKVEKIKEIEK
+108 SEKLEKMKEIEK

-129 YLQKKA
+129 QLRQLA
-135 SASTKLINFNKN
+135 HTSSRLIDLNKN
-147 QYQTDL
+147 HYQTEL
-153 QLSINHEQYDLIPT
+153 QLSINNEKYDLTPF
-167 IYLNGDEINVEYKIG
+167 IYLQDDEINVDYRVG
-182 NEKKYVLKNIT
+182 NEKKYVVKNIT
-193 DFIERI
+193 EFIDRI
-199 NNQENYKYGK
+199 NHQENYKYGK
-209 ALEFVHS
+209 SLEFVHS

-229 LMKKAIQ
+229 FMKKAISF
-236 LRNQDMEEYRYYYEP
+236 RSQDIEDYNYYYEP
-251 IKRNMIIDTRVF
+251 IKRNIPIDKRLL
-263 DEFYDA
+263 DELYEI
-269 NKDDS
+269 NKENL
-274 SFGELES
+274 SFGEVEPELRLY
-281 KMHMHIIKEEDYYV
+281 INKEEDFYV
-295 VKVGVDK
+295 IRVSINQEMFIGN
-302 PVYVGSKHGY
+302 KHGY
-312 CYGMNNG
+312 RYEMNNG
-319 KFYMERITFD
+319 KFYMERIVLD
-329 EEGNVSRFLNSIMD
+329 EEGNIARFLESIIEN
-343 SEGQLVIL
+343 EGQLIVL
-351 EEQFHEF
+351 EEQYHDF

-368 YFEVFDQSQEEIPTY
+368 YYEVFDQSQEEIPTY
-383 DEIKIYGDIDDHQMI
+383 DEIKIYGDIDDDQMI
-398 YFQPVYVDENQE
+398 YFQPVYVDENQN
-410 RVYGFNEK
+410 RVYGFNDQ

-433 KYATSIDMQKHR
+433 RYASSIDIKKHR

-466 KQYGDVYVSEALKRI
+466 KQ
-481 GKKISYNLHVGVR
+481 
-494 IENELLKFDI
+494 
-504 SSHEIPKK
+504 
-512 ELQEVLN
+512 
-519 QYRRKKKFYRLK
+519 
-531 NGELLYLDSPDLE
+531 DSPDLE

-555 DVKDIGDGEFSMN
+555 DVKDIDDGEFSMN

-593 ETLERFKSATQK
+593 ETLDRFKSATQK

-656 DSLETKRPSLVVCP
+656 DSLETPRPSLVVCP

-680 VHKFSKKLPVTCI
+680 VHKFSNKLPVTCI
-693 TGNMQTRSE
+693 TGNIQTRSE

-707 KQGLFVTS
+707 KQGLYVTS

-720 RDFELYQEIEFE
+720 RDFELYQGIEFE

-800 DIVKNNDEEK
+800 DIIKNNDEEK
-810 TNQLKKLVTPF
+810 TKQLKKLVTPF

-836 KIEQNMILPFSD
+836 KIEQNIILPFND

-930 TSALDLI
+930 TSVLDLI

-972 TLFLI
+972 TVFLI

-984 GLNLTAAETVIH
+984 GLNLTSAEAVIH
-996 YDPWWNVSAQ
+996 FDPWWNVSAQ
-1006 NQATDRAYRIGQENN
+1006 NQATDRAYRIGQKNN
-1021 VQVYNLVMKDSVE
+1021 VQVFNLVMKDSVE

>member
-1 MNTMITFNINLD
+1 MKLKFSINLD
-13 AIKSKNNL
+13 VVKSKNNL
-21 DIAKKYHHYDNV
+21 EIARKYHHYDNV

-41 DDVYHIDAVVSVF
+41 DDTYHIDAVVSVF
-54 NHPQKCSLDIKD
+54 NHPQKCSLEIKD
-66 NQVVSYTC
+66 NKIVSYKC
-74 SCPFNDEESM
+74 ACPFNDQDSM

-96 EIEINDFPFDYQ
+96 ELEINDFPFDYQ
-108 SEKVEKIKEIEK
+108 SEKLEKMKEIEK

-129 YLQKKA
+129 QLRQLA
-135 SASTKLINFNKN
+135 QTSSRLIDLSKS

-153 QLSINHEQYDLIPT
+153 QLSINNEQYDLTPT
-167 IYLNGDEINVEYKIG
+167 IYLNENEINVEYKIG

-224 LKQID
+224 LKQIN
-229 LMKKAIQ
+229 LMKKVIE
-236 LRNQDMEEYRYYYEP
+236 LRNQDIEEYRYYYEP

-274 SFGELES
+274 SFSELES
-281 KMHMHIIKEEDYYV
+281 KMDMHIIKEEDYYI
-295 VKVGVDK
+295 VKVGTDK

-329 EEGNVSRFLNSIMD
+329 EEGTVSRFLNGIMD
-343 SEGQLVIL
+343 SDGQLVIL
-351 EEQFHEF
+351 EEQYQEF

-368 YFEVFDQSQEEIPTY
+368 YFEVFDQSQEEIQTY
-383 DEIKIYGDIDDHQMI
+383 DEIKIYGDIDDHQTI

-481 GKKISYNLHVGVR
+481 GKKISYNLHVGVS
-494 IENELLKFDI
+494 IENDLLKFDI

-555 DVKDIGDGEFSMN
+555 DVKDIDDGEFSMN
-568 KQRMLAIDEEN
+568 KQRMLAIDEEK

-593 ETLERFKSATQK
+593 ETLDRFKSATQK

-707 KQGLFVTS
+707 KQGLYVTS

-800 DIVKNNDEEK
+800 DIVKSNDEEK
-810 TNQLKKLVTPF
+810 TKQLKKLVTPF

-836 KIEQNMILPFSD
+836 KIEQNIILPFND
-848 EEEKLYVANLAKVN
+848 EEEKIYVANLAKAN
-862 EELQQLYDIEGSD
+862 KELQELYDLEGSD
-875 KMQILKMLTRLRQL
+875 KMQILKLLTRLRQL

-930 TSALDLI
+930 TSVLDLI

-950 LTGSTN
+950 LTGSTS
-956 KEDRRELV
+956 KEDRKELV

-984 GLNLTAAETVIH
+984 GLNLTSAEAVIH
-996 YDPWWNVSAQ
+996 FDPWWNVSAQ
-1006 NQATDRAYRIGQENN
+1006 NQATDRAYRIGQKNN
-1021 VQVYNLVMKDSVE
+1021 VQVFNLVMKDSVE

-1044 KELADMFVENN
+1044 KELADMFDENN

>member
-1 MNTMITFNINLD
+1 MKLKFNINSNVV
-13 AIKSKNNL
+13 KSKNNL
-21 DIAKKYHHYDNV
+21 EIARKYHHYDNV
-33 ESMHITMN
+33 ESIHVTAN
-41 DDVYHIDAVVSVF
+41 EDVYHIDAVVSVF

-66 NQVVSYTC
+66 NQVISYEC
-74 SCPFNDEESM
+74 SCPFNDQDSM

-90 VIMKLN
+90 VILKLN
-96 EIEINDFPFDYQ
+96 ELEINEFPFDYQ
-108 SEKVEKIKEIEK
+108 SDKLQKIKEIEK
-120 ENQRQRRKA
+120 ENKRQRRKA
-129 YLQKKA
+129 QLRQMA
-135 SASTKLINFNKN
+135 SMSTKLIDFNKS

-153 QLSINHEQYDLIPT
+153 YLSINQEKYDLTPNV
-167 IYLNGDEINVEYKIG
+167 YLNRDEIVLEYKIG

-199 NNQENYKYGK
+199 QNQENYKYGK

-216 EKNFTENA
+216 EKSFTDDA

-229 LMKKAIQ
+229 LMKKALII
-236 LRNQDMEEYRYYYEP
+236 RHHDMEEYSYYYEP
-251 IKRNMIIDTRVF
+251 IKRSITIDSR
-263 DEFYDA
+263 
-269 NKDDS
+269 
-274 SFGELES
+274 L
-281 KMHMHIIKEEDYYV
+281 
-295 VKVGVDK
+295 
-302 PVYVGSKHGY
+302 
-312 CYGMNNG
+312 
-319 KFYMERITFD
+319 FD
-329 EEGNVSRFLNSIMD
+329 EEGNVCRFLSSILD
-343 SEGQLVIL
+343 NEGKLIIL
-351 EEQFHEF
+351 EEQYQDF

-368 YFEVFDQSQEEIPTY
+368 YFEVFDETSNDIPTY
-383 DEIKIYGDIDDHQMI
+383 DEIKIYGDIDDNQMI
-398 YFQPVYVDENQE
+398 YFQPVYVDENQN
-410 RVYGFNEK
+410 RVYGFNDNII
-418 LMTTYQQDLVEKYIE
+418 TTYQQDIVEKYIE
-433 KYATSIDMQKHR
+433 QYASSIDENKHR
-445 AYFDTNSQTT
+445 AYFDPNTQTT

-466 KQYGDVYVSEALKRI
+466 KQYGDVYVSEALKRV
-481 GKKISYNLHVGVR
+481 GKKISYNLHVGVSV
-494 IENELLKFDI
+494 ENNLLKFDI
-504 SSHEIPKK
+504 SSHEIPKQ
-512 ELQEVLN
+512 ELQDVLN

-544 ELSQFM
+544 ELSEFM
-550 DDYHI
+550 DAYHV
-555 DVKDIGDGEFSMN
+555 DVKDIDNGEFLMN

-593 ETLERFKSATQK
+593 ETLDRFKSATQK
-605 EYPLSKDYENILR
+605 EYPVPQNYEKILR

-656 DSLETKRPSLVVCP
+656 DSLKTNRPSLVVCP

-680 VHKFSKKLPVTCI
+680 VHKFSKQLPVTCI
-693 TGNMQTRSE
+693 TGNGALRKE

-707 KQGLFVTS
+707 KQGLYVTS

-720 RDFELYQEIEFE
+720 RDFELYQDIEFE

-793 FQKQYEN
+793 FQKQYESS
-800 DIVKNNDEEK
+800 IVKNNDEEK
-810 TNQLKKLVTPF
+810 TKQLKKLVTPF
-821 ILRRNKKEVLTELPD
+821 ILRRNKKEVLKELPD

-848 EEEKLYVANLAKVN
+848 EEEKIYVANLAKVN

-956 KEDRRELV
+956 KEERRELV

-984 GLNLTAAETVIH
+984 GLNLTSAENVIH

-1006 NQATDRAYRIGQENN
+1006 NQATDRAYRIGQKSN
-1021 VQVYNLVMKDSVE
+1021 VQVFNLVMKDSVE
-1034 EKIIELQKRK
+1034 EKIIEMQKRK

>member
-1 MNTMITFNINLD
+1 MKFNINLD
-13 AIKSKNNL
+13 VVKSKNNL
-21 DIAKKYHHYDNV
+21 EIARKYHHYDNV
-33 ESMHITMN
+33 ESMHITIN
-41 DDVYHIDAVVSVF
+41 DDTYHIDAVVSVF

-96 EIEINDFPFDYQ
+96 ELEINDFPFDYQ
-108 SEKVEKIKEIEK
+108 SEKLEKMKEIEK

-129 YLQKKA
+129 QLRQLA
-135 SASTKLINFNKN
+135 QTSSRLIDLSKS

-153 QLSINHEQYDLIPT
+153 QLSINNEQYDLTPT
-167 IYLNGDEINVEYKIG
+167 IYLNENEINVEYKIG

-224 LKQID
+224 LKQIS
-229 LMKKAIQ
+229 LMKKAIE
-236 LRNQDMEEYRYYYEP
+236 LRNQDIEEYRYYYEP

-274 SFGELES
+274 SFSELES
-281 KMHMHIIKEEDYYV
+281 KMDMHIIKEEDYYV
-295 VKVGVDK
+295 VKVGTDK

-329 EEGNVSRFLNSIMD
+329 EEGTVSRFLNGIMD
-343 SEGQLVIL
+343 SDGQLVIL
-351 EEQFHEF
+351 EEQYHDF

-383 DEIKIYGDIDDHQMI
+383 DEIKIYGDIDDHQTI
-398 YFQPVYVDENQE
+398 YFQPVYVDENQN
-410 RVYGFNEK
+410 RVYGFNDQ

-433 KYATSIDMQKHR
+433 RYASSIDMQKHR

-481 GKKISYNLHVGVR
+481 GKKISYNLRVGVS
-494 IENELLKFDI
+494 IEHDLLKFDI

-555 DVKDIGDGEFSMN
+555 DVKDIDDGEFSMN

-585 LDREESFV
+585 LDREESFI
-593 ETLERFKSATQK
+593 ETLDRFKSATQK
-605 EYPLSKDYENILR
+605 EYPLSRDYENILR

-680 VHKFSKKLPVTCI
+680 VYKFSKKLPVTCI
-693 TGNMQTRSE
+693 TGNIQIRSE
-702 LIKEI
+702 LIKKI
-707 KQGLFVTS
+707 KQGLYVTS

-720 RDFELYQEIEFE
+720 RDFELYQGIEFE

-750 QSVKTLKT
+750 QSVKTLKA

-810 TNQLKKLVTPF
+810 TKQLKKLVTPF
-821 ILRRNKKEVLTELPD
+821 ILRRNKKEVLKELPD
-836 KIEQNMILPFSD
+836 KIEQNIILPFND
-848 EEEKLYVANLAKVN
+848 EEEKIYVANLAKVN

-930 TSALDLI
+930 TSVLNLI

-984 GLNLTAAETVIH
+984 GLNLTSAEAVIH
-996 YDPWWNVSAQ
+996 FDPWWNVSAQ

-1021 VQVYNLVMKDSVE
+1021 VQVFNLVMKDSVE

>member
-1 MNTMITFNINLD
+1 MKFNINLD
-13 AIKSKNNL
+13 VVKSKNNL
-21 DIAKKYHHYDNV
+21 EIARKYHHYDNV
-33 ESMHITMN
+33 ESMHITIN
-41 DDVYHIDAVVSVF
+41 DDTYHIDAVVSVF
-54 NHPQKCSLDIKD
+54 NHPQKCSLEIKD
-66 NQVVSYTC
+66 NQVVSYKC
-74 SCPFNDEESM
+74 ACPFNDQDSM

-96 EIEINDFPFDYQ
+96 ELEINDFPFDYQ
-108 SEKVEKIKEIEK
+108 SEKLEKMKEIEK

-129 YLQKKA
+129 QLRQLA
-135 SASTKLINFNKN
+135 QTSSRLIDLSKS

-153 QLSINHEQYDLIPT
+153 QLSINNEQYDLTPT
-167 IYLNGDEINVEYKIG
+167 IYLNENEINVEYKIG

-224 LKQID
+224 LKQIN
-229 LMKKAIQ
+229 LMKKAIE
-236 LRNQDMEEYRYYYEP
+236 LRNQDIEEYRYYYEP

-274 SFGELES
+274 SFSELES
-281 KMHMHIIKEEDYYV
+281 KMDMHIIKEEDYYV
-295 VKVGVDK
+295 VKVGTDK

-329 EEGNVSRFLNSIMD
+329 EEGTVSRFLNGIMD
-343 SEGQLVIL
+343 SDGQLVIL
-351 EEQFHEF
+351 EEQYHDF

-383 DEIKIYGDIDDHQMI
+383 DEIKIYGDIDDHQTI
-398 YFQPVYVDENQE
+398 YFQPVYVDENQN
-410 RVYGFNEK
+410 RVYGFNDQ

-481 GKKISYNLHVGVR
+481 GKKISYNLRVGVS
-494 IENELLKFDI
+494 IENDLLKFDI

-555 DVKDIGDGEFSMN
+555 DVKDIDDGEFSMN

-585 LDREESFV
+585 LDREESFI
-593 ETLERFKSATQK
+593 ETLDHFKSATQK
-605 EYPLSKDYENILR
+605 EYPLSRDYENILR

-649 LQIITLL
+649 LQIIALL

-693 TGNMQTRSE
+693 TGNIQIRSE

-707 KQGLFVTS
+707 KQGLYVTS

-720 RDFELYQEIEFE
+720 RDFELYQGIEFE

-750 QSVKTLKT
+750 QSVKTLKA

-810 TNQLKKLVTPF
+810 TKQLKKLVTPF
-821 ILRRNKKEVLTELPD
+821 ILRRNKKEVLKELPD
-836 KIEQNMILPFSD
+836 KIEQNIILPFND
-848 EEEKLYVANLAKVN
+848 EEEKIYVANLAKVN

-889 CLEPRLVYDNIDQPS
+889 CLEPRLVYENIDQPS
-904 SKLKACMELIKT
+904 SKLKDCMELIKT

-930 TSALDLI
+930 TSVLNLI

-972 TLFLI
+972 TVFLI

-984 GLNLTAAETVIH
+984 GLNLTSAEAVIH
-996 YDPWWNVSAQ
+996 FDPWWNVSAQ

-1021 VQVYNLVMKDSVE
+1021 VQVFNLVMKDSVE

>member
-1 MNTMITFNINLD
+1 MKLKFNINLD
-13 AIKSKNNL
+13 VVKSKNNL
-21 DIAKKYHHYDNV
+21 EIARKYHHYDNV
-33 ESMHITMN
+33 ESMHITIN
-41 DDVYHIDAVVSVF
+41 DDTYHIDAVVSVF

-96 EIEINDFPFDYQ
+96 ELEINDFPFDYQ
-108 SEKVEKIKEIEK
+108 SEKLEKMKEIEK

-129 YLQKKA
+129 QLRQLA
-135 SASTKLINFNKN
+135 QTSSRLIDLSKS

-153 QLSINHEQYDLIPT
+153 QLSINNEQYDLTPT
-167 IYLNGDEINVEYKIG
+167 IYLNENEINVEYKIG

-224 LKQID
+224 LKQIS
-229 LMKKAIQ
+229 LMKKAIE
-236 LRNQDMEEYRYYYEP
+236 LRNQDIEEYRYYYEP

-274 SFGELES
+274 SFSELES
-281 KMHMHIIKEEDYYV
+281 KMDMHIIKEEDYYV
-295 VKVGVDK
+295 VKVGTDK

-329 EEGNVSRFLNSIMD
+329 EEGTVSRFLNGIMD
-343 SEGQLVIL
+343 SDGQLVIL
-351 EEQFHEF
+351 EEQYHDF

-383 DEIKIYGDIDDHQMI
+383 DEIKIYGDIDDHQTI
-398 YFQPVYVDENQE
+398 YFQPVYVDENQN
-410 RVYGFNEK
+410 RVYGFNDQ

-433 KYATSIDMQKHR
+433 RYASSIDMQKHR

-481 GKKISYNLHVGVR
+481 GKKISYNLRVGVS
-494 IENELLKFDI
+494 IEHDLLKFDI

-555 DVKDIGDGEFSMN
+555 DVKDIDDGEFSMN

-585 LDREESFV
+585 LDREESFI
-593 ETLERFKSATQK
+593 ETLDRFKSATQK
-605 EYPLSKDYENILR
+605 EYPLSRDYENILR

-693 TGNMQTRSE
+693 TGNIQIRSE
-702 LIKEI
+702 LIKKI
-707 KQGLFVTS
+707 KQGLYVTS

-720 RDFELYQEIEFE
+720 RDFELYQGIEFE

-750 QSVKTLKT
+750 QSVKTLKA

-810 TNQLKKLVTPF
+810 TKQLKKLVTPF
-821 ILRRNKKEVLTELPD
+821 ILRRNKKEVLKELPD
-836 KIEQNMILPFSD
+836 KIEQNIILPFND
-848 EEEKLYVANLAKVN
+848 EEEKIYVANLAKVN

-930 TSALDLI
+930 TSVLNLI

-984 GLNLTAAETVIH
+984 GLNLTSAEAVIH
-996 YDPWWNVSAQ
+996 FDPWWNVSAQ

-1021 VQVYNLVMKDSVE
+1021 VQVFNLVMKDSVE

>member
-1 MNTMITFNINLD
+1 MKFNINLD
-13 AIKSKNNL
+13 TIKSKNNL
-21 DIAKKYHHYDNV
+21 EIARKYHHYDNV

-41 DDVYHIDAVVSVF
+41 DDTYHIDAVVSVF
-54 NHPQKCSLDIKD
+54 NHPQKCSLEIKD
-66 NQVVSYTC
+66 NKVVSYSC
-74 SCPFNDEESM
+74 SCPFNDEDSM

-96 EIEINDFPFDYQ
+96 ELEINDFPFDYQ
-108 SEKVEKIKEIEK
+108 SEKLEKMKEIEK

-129 YLQKKA
+129 QLRQLAYT
-135 SASTKLINFNKN
+135 SSRLIDLSKS

-153 QLSINHEQYDLIPT
+153 QLSINNEQYDLTPSF
-167 IYLNGDEINVEYKIG
+167 YLNGDEIEVDYKIG

-224 LKQID
+224 LKQIN

-236 LRNQDMEEYRYYYEP
+236 IRSEDIENYNYYYEI
-251 IKRNMIIDTRVF
+251 IKRTMPIDTRLY
-263 DEFYDA
+263 DEFYNT
-269 NKDDS
+269 NKDNP

-281 KMHMHIIKEEDYYV
+281 TLRLHIIKDEDYYV
-295 VKVGVDK
+295 VRVSVDEAI
-302 PVYVGSKHGY
+302 YIGDKHAY
-312 CYGMNNG
+312 RYGMNNG
-319 KFYMERITFD
+319 KFYMDRMTFD
-329 EEGNVSRFLNSIMD
+329 EEGNVSRFLSSLMEN
-343 SEGQLVIL
+343 EGQLVIL
-351 EEQFHEF
+351 EEQYQEF

-383 DEIKIYGDIDDHQMI
+383 DEIKIYGDIDDNQTI

-433 KYATSIDMQKHR
+433 KYATSIDQNKHR

-481 GKKISYNLHVGVR
+481 GKKISYNLHVGVS
-494 IENELLKFDI
+494 IEHDLLKFDI

-512 ELQEVLN
+512 ELQAVLN

-555 DVKDIGDGEFSMN
+555 DVKDIDDGEFSMN
-568 KQRMLAIDEEN
+568 KQRMLAIDEEK

-593 ETLERFKSATQK
+593 ETLDRFKSATQK

-680 VHKFSKKLPVTCI
+680 VHKFSKQLPVTCI
-693 TGNMQTRSE
+693 TGNGALRKE

-707 KQGLFVTS
+707 KQGLYVTS

-720 RDFELYQEIEFE
+720 RDFELYQDIEFE

-810 TNQLKKLVTPF
+810 TKQLKKLVTPF

-836 KIEQNMILPFSD
+836 KIEQNMILPFND
-848 EEEKLYVANLAKVN
+848 EEEKIYVANLAKVN

-930 TSALDLI
+930 TSALNLI

-956 KEDRRELV
+956 KEERRELV
-964 SRFQKDDT
+964 SRFQKDNT

-984 GLNLTAAETVIH
+984 GLNLTSAENVIH

-1006 NQATDRAYRIGQENN
+1006 NQATDRAYRIGQKNN
-1021 VQVYNLVMKDSVE
+1021 VQVFNLVMKDSVE
-1034 EKIIELQKRK
+1034 EKIIEMQKRK

>member
-1 MNTMITFNINLD
+1 MKFNINLD
-13 AIKSKNNL
+13 VVKSKNNL
-21 DIAKKYHHYDNV
+21 EIARKYHHYDNV
-33 ESMHITMN
+33 ESMHITIN
-41 DDVYHIDAVVSVF
+41 DDTYHIDAVVSVF
-54 NHPQKCSLDIKD
+54 NHPQKCSLEIKD
-66 NQVVSYTC
+66 NQVVSYKC
-74 SCPFNDEESM
+74 ACPFNDQDSM

-96 EIEINDFPFDYQ
+96 ELEINDFPFDYQ
-108 SEKVEKIKEIEK
+108 SEKLEKMKEIEK

-129 YLQKKA
+129 QLRQLA
-135 SASTKLINFNKN
+135 QTSSRLIDLSKS

-153 QLSINHEQYDLIPT
+153 QLSINNEQYDLTPT
-167 IYLNGDEINVEYKIG
+167 IYLNENEINVEYKIG

-224 LKQID
+224 LKQIN
-229 LMKKAIQ
+229 LMKKAIE
-236 LRNQDMEEYRYYYEP
+236 LRNQDIEEYRYYYEP

-274 SFGELES
+274 SFSELES
-281 KMHMHIIKEEDYYV
+281 KMDMHIIKEEDYYV
-295 VKVGVDK
+295 VKVGTDK

-329 EEGNVSRFLNSIMD
+329 EEGTVSRFLNGIMD
-343 SEGQLVIL
+343 SDGQLVIL
-351 EEQFHEF
+351 EEQYHDF

-383 DEIKIYGDIDDHQMI
+383 DEIKIYGDIDDHQTI
-398 YFQPVYVDENQE
+398 YFQPVYVDENQN
-410 RVYGFNEK
+410 RVYGFNDQ

-481 GKKISYNLHVGVR
+481 GKKISYNLRVGVS
-494 IENELLKFDI
+494 IENDLLKFDI

-555 DVKDIGDGEFSMN
+555 DVKDIDDGEFSMN

-585 LDREESFV
+585 LDREESFI
-593 ETLERFKSATQK
+593 ETLDHFKSATQK
-605 EYPLSKDYENILR
+605 EYPLSRDYENILR

-649 LQIITLL
+649 LQIIALL

-693 TGNMQTRSE
+693 TGNIQIRSE

-707 KQGLFVTS
+707 KQGLYVTS

-720 RDFELYQEIEFE
+720 RDFELYQGIEFE

-750 QSVKTLKT
+750 QSVKTLKA

-810 TNQLKKLVTPF
+810 TKQLKKLVTPF
-821 ILRRNKKEVLTELPD
+821 ILRRNKKEVLKELPD
-836 KIEQNMILPFSD
+836 KIEQNIILPFND
-848 EEEKLYVANLAKVN
+848 EEEKIYVANLAKVN

-930 TSALDLI
+930 TSVLNLI

-972 TLFLI
+972 TVFLI

-984 GLNLTAAETVIH
+984 GLNLTSAEAVIH
-996 YDPWWNVSAQ
+996 FDPWWNVSAQ

-1021 VQVYNLVMKDSVE
+1021 VQVFNLVMKDSVE

>member
-1 MNTMITFNINLD
+1 MKLKFNINLD
-13 AIKSKNNL
+13 VVKSKNNL
-21 DIAKKYHHYDNV
+21 EIARKYHHYDNV
-33 ESMHITMN
+33 ESMHITIN
-41 DDVYHIDAVVSVF
+41 DDTYHIDAVVSVF

-96 EIEINDFPFDYQ
+96 ELEINDFPFDYQ
-108 SEKVEKIKEIEK
+108 SEKLEKMKEIEK

-129 YLQKKA
+129 QLRQLA
-135 SASTKLINFNKN
+135 QTSSRLIDLSKS

-153 QLSINHEQYDLIPT
+153 QLSINNEQYDLTPT
-167 IYLNGDEINVEYKIG
+167 IYLNENEINVEYKIG

-224 LKQID
+224 LKQIS
-229 LMKKAIQ
+229 LMKKAIE
-236 LRNQDMEEYRYYYEP
+236 LRNQDIEEYRYYYEP

-274 SFGELES
+274 SFSELES
-281 KMHMHIIKEEDYYV
+281 KMDMHIIKEEDYYV
-295 VKVGVDK
+295 VKVGTDK

-329 EEGNVSRFLNSIMD
+329 EEGTVSRFLNGIMD
-343 SEGQLVIL
+343 SDGQLVIL
-351 EEQFHEF
+351 EEQYHDF

-383 DEIKIYGDIDDHQMI
+383 DEIKIYGDIDDHQTI
-398 YFQPVYVDENQE
+398 YFQPVYVDENQN
-410 RVYGFNEK
+410 RVYGFNDQ
-418 LMTTYQQDLVEKYIE
+418 LMATYQQDLVEKYIE
-433 KYATSIDMQKHR
+433 RYASSIDMQKHR

-481 GKKISYNLHVGVR
+481 GKKISYNLRVGVS
-494 IENELLKFDI
+494 IEHDLLKFDI

-555 DVKDIGDGEFSMN
+555 DVKDIDDGEFSMN

-585 LDREESFV
+585 LDREESFI
-593 ETLERFKSATQK
+593 ETLDRFKSATQK
-605 EYPLSKDYENILR
+605 EYPLSRDYENILR

-656 DSLETKRPSLVVCP
+656 DSLQTKRPSLVVCP

-693 TGNMQTRSE
+693 TGNIQIRSE
-702 LIKEI
+702 LIKKI
-707 KQGLFVTS
+707 KQGLYVTS

-720 RDFELYQEIEFE
+720 RDFELYQGIEFE

-750 QSVKTLKT
+750 QSVKTLKA

-810 TNQLKKLVTPF
+810 TKQLKKLVTPF
-821 ILRRNKKEVLTELPD
+821 ILRRNKKEVLKELPD
-836 KIEQNMILPFSD
+836 KIEQNIILPFND
-848 EEEKLYVANLAKVN
+848 EEEKIYVANLAKVN

-930 TSALDLI
+930 TSVLNLI

-984 GLNLTAAETVIH
+984 GLNLTSAEAVIH
-996 YDPWWNVSAQ
+996 FDPWWNVSAQ

-1021 VQVYNLVMKDSVE
+1021 VQVFNLVMKDSVE